1 MRIDRCV
8 FDVRGSK
15 HKQGGRNERT
25 NINMTVGGNNASEND
40 VEAGAAGASYNQF
53 IPFMEETSDKSKH
66 GVSEH
71 SNTGLLPPQIQR
83 SSESTSSGADL
94 KMTTIE
100 SSFNN
105 ENVSSSRKSRIS
117 SSRRASTTEERQNPF
132 AYREG
137 NALIWR
143 NVNMTLK
150 AKNSKQPERK
160 LLNSVWGEVP
170 PGEITAI
177 MGPSGAGEL
186 I

>member
-1 MRIDRCV
+1 
-8 FDVRGSK
+8 
-15 HKQGGRNERT
+15 
-25 NINMTVGGNNASEND
+25 MTVGGNASEND
-40 VEAGAAGASYNQF
+40 VETGTAAASYNQF

-94 KMTTIE
+94 KMATIE

-132 AYREG
+132 ADTNGYVAFAIKVCMMSSDATNPPIIKDLRAI
-137 NALIWR
+137 AL
-143 NVNMTLK
+143 NDPDLVNEEYT
-150 AKNSKQPERK
+150 
-160 LLNSVWGEVP
+160 
-170 PGEITAI
+170 I
-177 MGPSGAGEL
+177 
-186 I
+186 